1 MSVDPALILW
11 PMIAQ
16 VGLTLAVSIRM
27 YLVRIAEMRARRIAP
42 DSIATSRAAAERL
55 ENTAAAD
62 NYRNLFELP
71 VLFYAICLALYVT
84 DLVAPAQ
91 LLLAWTFVGLR
102 VLHSWIQVT
111 SNRVMHRFRA
121 FVAGMVCVFG
131 MWGLFAVQ
139 LSA

>member
-1 MSVDPALILW
+1 
-11 PMIAQ
+11 
-16 VGLTLAVSIRM
+16 
-27 YLVRIAEMRARRIAP
+27 
-42 DSIATSRAAAERL
+42 
-55 ENTAAAD
+55 
-62 NYRNLFELP
+62 

-121 FVAGMVCVFG
+121 FVSGMVCVFA